1 MIYLTL
7 ENYIASVVVFWRQAY
22 FQGAAQQR
30 WSPWNHSCCHGIG
43 ATAVL
48 KQCTVQWC
56 CHGIGAT
63 TVLKQCTVQWYCQRI
78 GATTVHTEHTVHSV
92 AQTVLLSQ
100 NWCSNRA
107 KECTVQCTLCCC
119 HRFGASSFFPLG
131 RSRCRGGCPALGFPS
146 VLVQII
152 HPMDSKIKPEMTDV
166 TYQLHVK
173 DYLLCIFTKSSEQW

>member
-1 MIYLTL
+1 MTIRYSGYQIMKKIKAILFRIYVVIYLSL
-7 ENYIASVVVFWRQAY
+7 EDYIASVEVLWRQAY

-56 CHGIGAT
+56 
-63 TVLKQCTVQWYCQRI
+63 CQRI

-146 VLVQII
+146 VLI
-152 HPMDSKIKPEMTDV
+152 HIFYPSKIKIRNDWCHISTS
-166 TYQLHVK
+166 
-173 DYLLCIFTKSSEQW
+173 C